1 MEGFGEVGGK
11 FFAGSYSEGGEERV
25 REVLVLGGG
34 GELVVALSMAEEVN
48 AGGHFSRVFFFWDR
62 QVDASRYCCL
72 EVVNKYVGFE

>member
-1 MEGFGEVGGK
+1 
-11 FFAGSYSEGGEERV
+11 
-25 REVLVLGGG
+25 
-34 GELVVALSMAEEVN
+34 LVVALSMAEEVN